1 MQDVA
6 SKSERGRRIEQAVS
20 QTRMVVGGA
29 INSARSFVTS
39 WLTELTQPHPEE
51 LAETNKEE
59 EIEEEKKDTSTLD
72 DIQSAK
78 KS

>member
-1 MQDVA
+1 MFVNFNYFP
-6 SKSERGRRIEQAVS
+6 SVFLNTSSLSCCR
-20 QTRMVVGGA
+20 GA

-39 WLTELTQPHPEE
+39 WLTELIQPHPEE

-59 EIEEEKKDTSTLD
+59 EIEEEKKDTSTQD